1 MRSRWRG
8 KRRRNPRRTR
18 RGTKRGRE
26 KSLFPL
32 RSLRSLRLCV
42 EFPLFRLR
50 DVPAA
55 PGYALTMPA
64 PPLLVEGLRLGI
76 GEPEEKLR
84 ATAARR
90 LNIDPSEIVELTI
103 TRRAIDARRKKDIH
117 RLYHVEISLGD
128 AALGDRILE
137 EGLARVPRTRVKDPL
152 DLEILDGVP
161 HGADTLGSR
170 PVVIGSGP
178 GGLFAAWLLA
188 REGYRPVVIERGPEV
203 APRVRTVRAFERG
216 GPHDPENNI
225 LFGEGGAGTF
235 SDGKLTTRGRT
246 PLNRMLHQLLVDAGA
261 PEDILIDSKP
271 HIGTDRLR
279 AVLVKLR
286 RQLTAMG
293 VTFRFQTR
301 MVGIDRESSGCVRAI
316 LLEGGQRITTSAAL
330 LAIGHSARDTYE
342 MLWSGGV
349 GLEFKPF
356 QLGLRIEHPQALID
370 RAQFGDFASRLPAAE
385 YILSDASHGVFSFC
399 MCPGGTIVASV
410 SEAGH
415 LCTNGMSRRRR
426 DSGWANS
433 GLVFTI
439 GRDLVPGGGEHP
451 LAGIELQRQI
461 ERRAFEIGGTTYAL
475 PAQRAGAFVKGRL
488 SGENMDSSYA
498 LGLVRADLRE
508 VLPAPTAHA
517 IRCAL
522 ETFDRKIPGYLGE
535 GLLVGPEARGSSP
548 VRILRDPTTRQSP
561 TTPGLFPV
569 GEGAGYAGG
578 IMSAAIDGLRSAAAL
593 IRGHGP
599 CS

>member
-1 MRSRWRG
+1 
-8 KRRRNPRRTR
+8 
-18 RGTKRGRE
+18 
-26 KSLFPL
+26 
-32 RSLRSLRLCV
+32 
-42 EFPLFRLR
+42 
-50 DVPAA
+50 
-55 PGYALTMPA
+55 MPT
-64 PPLLVEGLRLGI
+64 PPLLIEGLRLAI

-84 ATAARR
+84 TIASRR
-90 LNIDPSEIVELTI
+90 LGVDASEIVEMTI
-103 TRRAIDARRKKDIH
+103 TRRTIDARRKRDIH
-117 RLYHVEISLGD
+117 RLYHVLVSFGD
-128 AALGDRILE
+128 ADLRARILKK
-137 EGLARVPRTRVKDPL
+137 GLAKELVSRVKDPL

-161 HGADTLGSR
+161 HGADALGGR
-170 PVVIGSGP
+170 PIVIGSGP

-188 REGYRPVVIERGPEV
+188 REGYSPVVIERGPEV
-203 APRVRTVRAFERG
+203 APRVRTVRAFDRG

-235 SDGKLTTRGRT
+235 SDGKLTSRKRS
-246 PLNRMLHQLLVDAGA
+246 PLNRMLHQMLVDAGA
-261 PEDILIDSKP
+261 PQDILIDSKP

-279 AVLVKLR
+279 AVLVRLR

-293 VTFRFQTR
+293 VAFRFQTR
-301 MVGIDRESSGCVRAI
+301 MVGIDREADGSLKAI
-316 LLEGGQRITTSAAL
+316 ILEGGERITSSTVI

-342 MLWSGGV
+342 MLYAEGV
-349 GLEFKPF
+349 RLEFKPF
-356 QLGLRIEHPQALID
+356 QLGLRIEHPQGLID

-415 LCTNGMSRRRR
+415 LCTNGMSRRSRG
-426 DSGWANS
+426 SGWANS

-439 GRDLVPGGGEHP
+439 DRDLVSGSGKHP

-461 ERRAFEIGGTTYAL
+461 EKRAFEIGGGTYAL
-475 PAQRAGAFVKGRL
+475 PAQRARAFVKGRL
-488 SGENMDSSYA
+488 SGDDMESSYA

-522 ETFDRKIPGYLGE
+522 EIFDRKIPGYLGE

-548 VRILRDPTTRQSP
+548 VRILRDPATRQSP
-561 TTPGLFPV
+561 TTPGLYPV

-593 IRGHGP
+593 IRAHGP
-599 CS
+599 A